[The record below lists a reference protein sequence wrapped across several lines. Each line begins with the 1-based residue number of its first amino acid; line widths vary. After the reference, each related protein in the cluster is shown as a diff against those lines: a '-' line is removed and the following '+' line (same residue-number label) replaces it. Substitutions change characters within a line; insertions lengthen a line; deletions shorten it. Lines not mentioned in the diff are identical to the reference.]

1 MEFIPYLEALSIV
14 KSNPFT
20 PVQTEKELKDCL
32 GLILNEDLVA
42 DRPFPPFDRVTM
54 DGIAIDYKAF
64 EQGQRTFEIEQ
75 TIAAGTAQYTLQNRE
90 NCVQIMT
97 GAMMPIG
104 VDTVVR
110 YEDITIE
117 GSKATINIEA
127 LMPQQN
133 VHFEGIDKRK
143 GDVIVKRGIRLGAPE
158 VNIAA
163 AIGKSKLSVLSP
175 PKAIIITTGDE
186 LVPIDDIPEPHQIRR
201 SGNYGVQAILN
212 QFDIETS
219 MHHLNDDKALIKKEL
234 NTFIETH
241 DCIVLSGGVS
251 KGKFDFLPEVL
262 EELGVKKHFHK
273 VNQRPGKP
281 FWFGTAP
288 NGTTIFALPG
298 NPVSSFMCAS
308 VYIRAWVNTSLKQ
321 SETSIKV
328 KLDQDVNFP
337 APLTY
342 FLECSTTFNENA
354 ELVAHPFI
362 GHGSGDFA
370 NLVAADG
377 FIILPDDK
385 STFKK
390 GEVFDFVPYRSR
402 F

>member
-14 KSNPFT
+14 KNHPFK
-20 PVQTEKELKDCL
+20 PIQSEKELKDCL

-64 EQGQRTFEIEQ
+64 EQGRRTFEIEK
-75 TIAAGTAQYTLQNRE
+75 TIPAGTAQYALQN
-90 NCVQIMT
+90 NQYCVQIMT
-97 GAMMPIG
+97 GAIMPMG
-104 VDTVVR
+104 VDTVIR
-110 YEDITIE
+110 YEDITID
-117 GSKATINIEA
+117 GTNATINIETIK
-127 LMPQQN
+127 LQQN
-133 VHFEGIDKRK
+133 VHFEGMDKLK
-143 GDVIVKRGIRLGAPE
+143 GDIIVKKGIRLGAPE
-158 VNIAA
+158 MNIAA

-175 PKAIIITTGDE
+175 PKTIIITTGDE

-201 SGNYGVQAILN
+201 SGNYGIQAILN
-212 QFDIETS
+212 QLGIETS

-234 NTFIETH
+234 NTFIETYN
-241 DCIVLSGGVS
+241 CIVLTGGVS

-308 VYIRAWVNTSLKQ
+308 VYLREWVNTSLKQ
-321 SETSIKV
+321 SETAIKV

-337 APLTY
+337 AALTY
-342 FLECSTTFNENA
+342 FLECSTAFNENA
-354 ELVAHPFI
+354 ELMAHPFI

-377 FIILPDDK
+377 FIVLPADK
-385 STFKK
+385 TTFKK
-390 GEVFDFVPYRSR
+390 GEVFDFVPYRSQ